1 MTSTP
6 PTGPAAPGQVPAC
19 PDCGAPFETE
29 RPARCGRCR
38 LPLDGPAA
46 AALWQVT
53 LALQGVEAQ
62 RLVLLRQ
69 RDDLLTGLRARRDEP
84 EGARGPVPPV
94 PSWGPPPPG
103 AVPVAGR
110 PEVSGRS
117 AQTVLLVLGGLLVT
131 VAALVFTVVSWGHLG
146 IGGRAA
152 VLAVLTGCA
161 LALPVRLRRR
171 GLSATAETSAAVGLA
186 LVLLDLFAA
195 RAADLAGLGGT
206 DASGYWAVAT
216 ALTGAG
222 AAAYG
227 WALRLRMPLAAGF
240 LLGRLPGLLAVQ
252 AFGLG
257 GVNAVATAMVAT
269 AAVDH
274 AVLRAVA
281 GLGGPA
287 GAPQTPAGGPAGA
300 GPAPAASGG
309 APQKAIGPTALLPAA
324 GLFAALWGGLG
335 AFLAGQASL
344 SAALLPAVTGAAAD
358 ERLATTGWAW
368 LPLGGFAALTV
379 VLTLRRPMSGH
390 LVLPLAARRF
400 AASLAGTALLVAAG
414 GTIAVPLARDWAAI
428 AYALP
433 AALLAVA
440 TGALLRRGTDRA
452 QAGPAAAG
460 TSGAALPLGMFLAAA
475 FTLVVSSTASLGG
488 IVPAVFAPLGHVP
501 AAWAGGPS
509 PSWEW
514 SVAPAAVAG
523 LWLLLL
529 VLAALT
535 ALRLTGGALGV
546 GSAGPAA
553 AAATAGSGLPR
564 SAPAITRPVGLLGAA
579 TALVGVPALAL
590 LPVTLGAGYGA
601 AVAVAAGLAV
611 LAAGYAVLRPAA
623 PAGRTA
629 LATAAVLALL
639 WAPADRAA
647 TIAVLA
653 VLVVLSTALTVRASA
668 SVTSA
673 ASSSAGAVPAPRAA
687 VPAACAVLAAG
698 AEAAAVAATA
708 GLDLPAVMLAVLGVA
723 IASAA
728 VAARTAGVVSRAVEG
743 AGYLLGAVALL
754 LTVGEPGRLS
764 FALAVAG
771 TALLGVAL
779 RPDRRRAA
787 SVAATG
793 LLIGSSWI
801 RLALSGVGTPEAYT
815 LTVAVAALVI
825 GVLHRRRFPEAG
837 SWTAYGPGLGLGL
850 LPSLLAVWA
859 DGGWLRPLLL
869 GAAAL
874 VVTVLGGRLRLRC
887 PLLLGGGT
895 LLLVAV
901 HELAPAVVQVFG
913 LLPRWVPLALAG
925 LLLLVLGA
933 TYEQRLRDARRL
945 RASLGRLQ

>member
-1 MTSTP
+1 MTSSAP
-6 PTGPAAPGQVPAC
+6 PGPAASGLPPAC

-29 RPARCGRCR
+29 RPVRCGRCR
-38 LPLDGPAA
+38 LPLTGVAA
-46 AALWQVT
+46 ATLWQVT
-53 LALQGVEAQ
+53 LALQSVEAQ

-69 RDDLLTGLRARRDEP
+69 RDDLLAGLRARRDEP
-84 EGARGPVPPV
+84 GGVPVAPP
-94 PSWGPPPPG
+94 PWGPPPP
-103 AVPVAGR
+103 ATGR

-131 VAALVFTVVSWGHLG
+131 VAALAFTVVSWGHLG

-161 LALPVRLRRR
+161 LALPSRLRRR
-171 GLSATAETSAAVGLA
+171 GLTATAETSAAVGLA

-206 DASGYWAVAT
+206 DGAGYWAVAT

-227 WALRLRMPLAAGF
+227 WALRLRVPLVAGF
-240 LLGRLPGLLAVQ
+240 LLGRLPGLLAAQ
-252 AFGLG
+252 ALGLG
-257 GVNAVATAMVAT
+257 GVDAAATAMVAT
-269 AAVDH
+269 AAVDQ

-281 GLGGPA
+281 GRGGPA
-287 GAPQTPAGGPAGA
+287 GAPAQVPAGGPEGA

-309 APQKAIGPTALLPAA
+309 APRNDGGLAALLPAA
-324 GLFAALWGGLG
+324 GLFAVLWGGLG
-335 AFLAGQASL
+335 ALLAGQASL
-344 SAALLPAVTGAAAD
+344 SAALLPGVTGAAAD
-358 ERLATTGWAW
+358 ERLAVTGWAW
-368 LPLGGFAALTV
+368 LPLGGFA
-379 VLTLRRPMSGH
+379 VLTAVLSLRRPTPGH
-390 LVLPLAARRF
+390 LVLPPAARRL

-428 AYALP
+428 AYAAP

-440 TGALLRRGTDRA
+440 TGALLRRGTGRT

-460 TSGAALPLGMFLAAA
+460 TSGAALPLGMFYAAA
-475 FTLVVSSTASLGG
+475 FTLLVSSTASLGG

-501 AAWAGGPS
+501 AAWADGPA

-514 SVAPAAVAG
+514 SVAPAAVSG

-529 VLAALT
+529 VLAVLT
-535 ALRLTGGALGV
+535 ALRLTGSALGLV
-546 GSAGPAA
+546 AGPAA
-553 AAATAGSGLPR
+553 SAATTGPELPR
-564 SAPAITRPVGLLGAA
+564 SAPVTTGPVGFFAVA

-590 LPVTLGAGYGA
+590 LPVALGSGYGA
-601 AVAVAAGLAV
+601 AVAVAAALAV
-611 LAAGYAVLRPAA
+611 LAAGYAMPRPAG
-623 PAGRTA
+623 PAGRVA

-647 TIAVLA
+647 TITVLA
-653 VLVVLSTALTVRASA
+653 VLALLSTALTVRASA
-668 SVTSA
+668 SASA
-673 ASSSAGAVPAPRAA
+673 SASAGAVPGPRAA
-687 VPAACAVLAAG
+687 LPAACAVLAAG

-728 VAARTAGVVSRAVEG
+728 VAARAAGAVSRAVEG

-779 RPDRRRAA
+779 RPERRRAA

-801 RLALSGVGTPEAYT
+801 RLALSGVGTTEAYT

-825 GVLHRRRFPEAG
+825 GVLHRRRFPGAG
-837 SWTAYGPGLGLGL
+837 SWPAYGPGLGLGL

-869 GAAAL
+869 GSAAL
-874 VVTVLGGRLRLRC
+874 VVTVLGGRLRLHC
-887 PLLLGGGT
+887 PLLLGGAT

-901 HELAPAVVQVFG
+901 HELAPAVVQVLG
-913 LLPRWVPLALAG
+913 LLPRWVPLAAAG

-945 RASLGRLQ
+945 RTSLSRLH